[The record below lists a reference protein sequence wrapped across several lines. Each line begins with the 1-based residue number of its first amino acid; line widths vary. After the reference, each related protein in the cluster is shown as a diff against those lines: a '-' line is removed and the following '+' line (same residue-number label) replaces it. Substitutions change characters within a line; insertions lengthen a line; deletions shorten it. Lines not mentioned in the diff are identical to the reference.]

1 MKKRKGFMLVVALF
15 LMVVVA
21 VMGMAFLSTR
31 GLRYQEATRSV
42 AHRRALAVAHAG
54 LEDARVKLEKDPGF
68 PPPGG
73 LEQTVF
79 TYQEELTALTNGPRV
94 GLYTVTVDTTWRKE
108 PYGVI
113 LLTSRGQ
120 VGDRDWP
127 EATAVARAEID
138 VWPTSRLTG
147 TGTNPN
153 LFKVIRWS
161 EEGNL

>member
-1 MKKRKGFMLVVALF
+1 MRRRGFMLIVALF
-15 LMVVVA
+15 LMVIVV

-31 GLRYQEATRSV
+31 GLRYTEATRSV
-42 AHRRALAVAHAG
+42 AYRKALALARGG
-54 LEDARVKLEKDPGF
+54 LEDARVKLEKDPRF

-79 TYQEELTALTNGPRV
+79 TYQEEVTALANGPRV

-113 LLTSRGQ
+113 LLTARGQ

-127 EATAVARAEID
+127 EATATVRAEID
-138 VWPTSRLTG
+138 VWATSRLTG
-147 TGTNPN
+147 TGVNPN
-153 LFKVIRWS
+153 LYRVIRWS